1 MGGFFL
7 KKCDRGFEMAV
18 SFVWEH
24 DWIPIKNQLVTQFEH
39 SKTCS
44 MSFIPINSSN
54 WPFIIEPCAYI
65 LAIPNLNVLPSFD
78 ALDPMP
84 LIQMVTCA
92 IDTHVIHNERGN
104 KFSINFY
111 VITGAPDQHFFISNY
126 ASSAS
131 SFPFFAA
138 TLAAV
143 AKRPSICYSCFYLV
157 WCSSCSK
164 LYQTHPLYLT
174 QF

>member
-1 MGGFFL
+1 M
-7 KKCDRGFEMAV
+7 
-18 SFVWEH
+18 
-24 DWIPIKNQLVTQFEH
+24 KNQLVTLFEH
-39 SKTCS
+39 SKHVVCHL
-44 MSFIPINSSN
+44 FPLIQANDA
-54 WPFIIEPCAYI
+54 FIIEPCAYI

-78 ALDPMP
+78 DLAPMP

-111 VITGAPDQHFFISNY
+111 IITGAPDQHFFISNY
-126 ASSAS
+126 AYSAC
-131 SFPFFAA
+131 
-138 TLAAV
+138 
-143 AKRPSICYSCFYLV
+143 SISYSYFYLV
-157 WCSSCSK
+157 WCSSYSK

>member
-1 MGGFFL
+1 M
-7 KKCDRGFEMAV
+7 
-18 SFVWEH
+18 
-24 DWIPIKNQLVTQFEH
+24 KNQLVTLFEH
-39 SKTCS
+39 SKHVVCHL
-44 MSFIPINSSN
+44 FPLIQANDA
-54 WPFIIEPCAYI
+54 FIIEPCAYI

-78 ALDPMP
+78 ALAPMP
-84 LIQMVTCA
+84 LIQMVPCA

-126 ASSAS
+126 AYSAC

-138 TLAAV
+138 TLAAA
-143 AKRPSICYSCFYLV
+143 AKRPSISYSCFYLV
-157 WCSSCSK
+157 WCSSYSK